1 MKSKWCAI
9 LLAASAIVGGSD
21 QAARASTLFYGG
33 DPSDLFPGY
42 AWGGYGGANG
52 YDNYQAYEQFA
63 IPVGTTWSVTGLFAN
78 IGIVDYASN
87 PTPIANWYIRTGVT
101 ATSLGTL
108 LASGSST
115 PATTTDTLNGF
126 TLNGSTATGV
136 LQTIALST
144 ALQLIGGQTY
154 WFAVQPKNNS
164 NYHLFV
170 GGTTSHVNAV
180 GGPLN
185 DIAYDS
191 YPTGIIPTGFDW
203 SEGVIGTATVAAVPE
218 LSTWSMMILGF
229 AGAGFMVYRRKSK
242 EAVMGC

>member
-1 MKSKWCAI
+1 MKSKWCQILMAVGAI
-9 LLAASAIVGGSD
+9 LGCSN
-21 QAARASTLFYGG
+21 QAAQSTTLFYGG
-33 DPSDLFPGY
+33 DPGDLFPGY
-42 AWGGYGGANG
+42 AWGGYGGANA

-63 IPVGTTWSVTGLFAN
+63 VPTGATWSVTGLFAN

-101 ATSLGTL
+101 ATSLGTS
-108 LASGSST
+108 LASGTST

-136 LQTIALST
+136 LQTIALPA
-144 ALQLIGGQTY
+144 ALQLAGGQTY

-164 NYHLFV
+164 DYHLFV

-185 DIAYDS
+185 NIAYDS
-191 YPTGIIPTGFDW
+191 YPAGINPTGFDW
-203 SEGVIGTATVAAVPE
+203 SEGVLGTSTVAAVPE

-229 AGAGFMVYRRKSK
+229 AGAGLMVYRRKSK
-242 EAVMGC
+242 PAWMAA

>member
-1 MKSKWCAI
+1 MKSKWCVI
-9 LLAASAIVGGSD
+9 LIAVGTILGCSD
-21 QAARASTLFYGG
+21 HAARATTLFYGG
-33 DPSDLFPGY
+33 DPGDFIPGY
-42 AWGGYGGANG
+42 AYGGYAGATI

-63 IPVGTTWSVTGLFAN
+63 VPAGTTWSVTGLFAN
-78 IGIVDYASN
+78 IGIYDYASN
-87 PTPIANWYIRTGVT
+87 PTPLANWYIRTGVT

-108 LASGSST
+108 VASGTST
-115 PATTTDTLNGF
+115 PASTTDTLNGF
-126 TLNGSTATGV
+126 ALNGHTATGE
-136 LQTIALST
+136 LQTITLPT
-144 ALQLIGGQTY
+144 TLLLTGGQTY
-154 WFAVQPKNNS
+154 WFAVQPEDNS
-164 NYHLFV
+164 LYHLYV
-170 GGTTSHVNAV
+170 GGTTSHINAV

-191 YPTGIIPTGFDW
+191 YPTGINPTGFDW